1 MSKVITATAVISA
14 KDSTGNTFDK
24 LASKFKSVE
33 KTAKALEGVRF
44 SGMGDDL
51 EKQLRRLRV
60 AEKDIAAISKEYG
73 NFYEKVFA
81 GPRDRRPSIMFDP
94 NSQHNRMLRQWRTQV
109 VGHYQA
115 IADAQD
121 DAEKSGKRFF
131 ATAGAAALR
140 WGLLAGGVGST
151 AYMANRAARFTFD
164 KTKELSREST
174 KQRQAGLTQAQSDA
188 ISEEA
193 DRQSA
198 LYPSVS
204 RTEFRAAGRE
214 ATMQLGNAE
223 AGLAMM
229 PTLGRFMT
237 SGKVLWGSDRIDEQM
252 RKALQVIDARQITD
266 PARASNLLDA
276 LLRASQVEGGADYS
290 AADLRSAIRYGRDM
304 TRGQSDRFIASVLP
318 SLGVDMGFTQAGTGL
333 ASMHSAL
340 IGGRQKQEAAS
351 FQRAVGLRDDTG
363 LVGQGVFARDVDKWF
378 DEYFIPAM
386 QKAKVDTSDPAAVAA
401 FNAKFFSNR
410 TAADVAGN
418 LVSGQAQRMRRRE
431 QQERATGMS
440 GAENLHRQD
449 VGVALEAVS
458 TQLANLA
465 SNAKVAEA
473 SIGTL
478 NTVMGALQKFNGA
491 VSGGEHSGLFKILSD
506 FGTAAGRTM
515 SGTGRDIE
523 AIGNAIVAADKFM
536 ENAPSWIA
544 GAARSGANNNPRVG
558 GGRGWPSSTDAVP
571 FVQGSDA
578 ATYSP
583 AAGRWVSGNPR
594 TGGNRMLAP
603 PSFPAP
609 EVSPTMTYGTG
620 ASQVTAQVTGEV
632 HGTGTL
638 DVNVN
643 AGSTLIE
650 VVRRAEA
657 VIALAG
663 HISSNGPGSTGKSSP
678 DAAAPSNPRPDSTW
692 NLAP

>member
-1 MSKVITATAVISA
+1 MSKIIEARAILSA
-14 KDSTGNTFDK
+14 SDKTGDTFDK
-24 LASKFKSVE
+24 LASKFRNVE

-121 DAEKSGKRFF
+121 DATKSGRRFF

-151 AYMANRAARFTFD
+151 AYLANRAARFTFD

-340 IGGRQKQEAAS
+340 IGGRQKKEADA
-351 FQRAVGLRDDTG
+351 FQRAVGLRNDTG

-378 DEYFIPAM
+378 DDYFIPALK
-386 QKAKVDTSDPAAVAA
+386 KANVDTTDPAAVAA

-465 SNAKVAEA
+465 SNAKLAES

-478 NTVMGALQKFNGA
+478 NSIMGALQKFE
-491 VSGGEHSGLFKILSD
+491 S
-506 FGTAAGRTM
+506 T
-515 SGTGRDIE
+515 
-523 AIGNAIVAADKFM
+523 
-536 ENAPSWIA
+536 
-544 GAARSGANNNPRVG
+544 GAAAAMAEGVRNNVQDILNSIEDWTALFGRINSAFDRFKADPFGMLPSSENRNPRSGYKPDDAQ
-558 GGRGWPSSTDAVP
+558 WPSSAAPIP
-571 FVQGSDA
+571 FLASTGN
-578 ATYSP
+578 ATYVP
-583 AAGRWVSGNPR
+583 AEGRWVSGNPR

-609 EVSPTMTYGTG
+609 GVTDTMTYGTG
-620 ASQVTAQVTGEV
+620 AGQVTAQVTGEV
-632 HGTGTL
+632 HGTGKF
-638 DVNVN
+638 DINVN
-643 AGSTLIE
+643 AGSSLIE

-692 NLAP
+692 NMAP